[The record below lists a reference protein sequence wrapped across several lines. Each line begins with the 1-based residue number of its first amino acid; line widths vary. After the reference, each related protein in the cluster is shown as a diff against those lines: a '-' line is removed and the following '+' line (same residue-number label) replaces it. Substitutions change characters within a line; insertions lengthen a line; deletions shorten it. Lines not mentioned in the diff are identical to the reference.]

1 MFRRDTVLA
10 AAGGTGDDHDSILPP
25 RGGAD
30 HSVRFGVSE
39 WNLPASPG
47 IGARFRSNED
57 AVLARFGGKN
67 IALSGISAAS
77 SEISAE
83 KPVNIVRT
91 HRKIAVPNRIAL
103 IRVRQGK
110 SFPSC
115 GFAKDPPLNSR
126 RSPTRNVDASDSHSR
141 I

>member
-1 MFRRDTVLA
+1 MLPNPMNPISLISGHPFWLGLVRRST
-10 AAGGTGDDHDSILPP
+10 AG
-25 RGGAD
+25 RGSCCN
-30 HSVRFGVSE
+30 HSPDIR
-39 WNLPASPG
+39 LL
-47 IGARFRSNED
+47 I
-57 AVLARFGGKN
+57 
-67 IALSGISAAS
+67 ISAAS

-115 GFAKDPPLNSR
+115 GFAKDPPMNSR